1 MRLRTK
7 FLLTMLLISV
17 GLTTMSLL
25 VVRRLVERHSRDQ
38 IVQDMHNSVT
48 VFANAQAQREAALQ
62 HAAALMANLPTLR
75 ALMTSADPA
84 TIQDASADLYQLA
97 SEPVGGRSTADLLV
111 LADRDGV
118 VMGVHNTGAEFTRHR
133 AYELVRS
140 SITHNQVSAWWYGS
154 GRLYQVAMRPIYFG
168 APTDQRL
175 LGYLFLGHDID
186 ESAVRELKQVA
197 ASEVAF
203 FSGMDGRK
211 IVRTTLSPDLESEL
225 QKQVPEIFNAAGT
238 EIRIGPEPYLATGV
252 EIAEQGQDA
261 VHLVVLKSLRD
272 TRNFVQ
278 SLDRALL
285 GLGMIAVAAGAALVF
300 IMWRTFTRPLDRLVG
315 AVRALARGDYAFPL
329 TTQGKDEVAEVTRTF
344 DRMRS
349 SLRQSQRELLESE
362 RLVTIGR
369 MASSISHDLRHHLVA
384 ILANAEYLSDSRHE
398 RDRQELYEELRTS
411 ALEMTDMINSLLELS
426 RPRESLHVSEVPVR
440 EVIGRAIH
448 TVRANP
454 QFLKVQI
461 DVTGGDLL
469 CRVDPGKFQRVIQ
482 NLIINAC
489 EAVLHEPDGKV
500 TVDVTEAGGM
510 LELRISDNGR
520 GIDESVRSSVFEPF
534 VSFGK
539 ENGTGLGLTVV
550 QKIVSDHGGTVT
562 IEATSQY
569 GTIVIVALPS
579 GTTSA
584 FARMDASLTG

>member
-17 GLTTMSLL
+17 GLTAMSLL
-25 VVRRLVERHSRDQ
+25 VVRRLVERRSRDQ
-38 IVQDMHNSVT
+38 LVQDMRNSVA
-48 VFANAQAQREAALQ
+48 VFNNAQAQREAAIQ

-84 TIQDASADLYQLA
+84 TIQDASAEYYRLA
-97 SEPVGGRSTADLLV
+97 SEQVGGRSAADLLI

-118 VMGVHNTGAEFTRHR
+118 VMGLHNSGPEVPRHP
-133 AYELVRS
+133 AYELVRNMLD
-140 SITHNQVSAWWYGS
+140 HNQTTAWWYGA

-168 APTDQRL
+168 AAKDQRV
-175 LGYLFLGHDID
+175 LGYLVLGHDID
-186 ESAVRELKQVA
+186 EAVARELKQVA

-203 FSGMDGRK
+203 FSGADGRT
-211 IVRTTLSPDLESEL
+211 IVQSTLLAPVEVEL
-225 QKQVPEIFNAAGT
+225 QKEAPAIFEATGT
-238 EIRIGPEPYLATGV
+238 EFHVAGEPYLATGV
-252 EIAEQGQDA
+252 AIAEHGHDT

-272 TRNFVQ
+272 TQNFVQ

-285 GLGMIAVAAGAALVF
+285 GLGLIAIAVGAALVF
-300 IMWRTFTRPLDRLVG
+300 IMWRTFTRPLDRLVA
-315 AVRALARGDYAFPL
+315 AVRALARGDYEFPL
-329 TTQGKDEVAEVTRTF
+329 TVRGKDEVAEVTKTF

-369 MASSISHDLRHHLVA
+369 MASSISHDLRHHLVS

-411 ALEMTDMINSLLELS
+411 ALEMTDMIASLLELS
-426 RPRESLHVSEVPVR
+426 RPRESLRVSEVPVR
-440 EVIGRAIH
+440 EIIGRAIH

-454 QFLKVQI
+454 VFAKVRI
-461 DVTGGDLL
+461 DVTGADAT
-469 CRVDPGKFQRVIQ
+469 CRVDPGKLQRVLQ

-489 EAVLHEPDGKV
+489 EAVIHEPCAKV
-500 TVDVTEAGGM
+500 GVDVAIADGV
-510 LELRISDNGR
+510 LEIRVSDNGR
-520 GIDESVRSSVFEPF
+520 GIDESVRASLFDPF

-550 QKIVSDHGGTVT
+550 QKIISDHGGIVK

-569 GTIVIVALPS
+569 GTTVLVALP
-579 GTTSA
+579 TTDKTA
-584 FARMDASLTG
+584 FAGADASLTA